1 MSLMNPSRLFILR
14 PVATSLLMLA
24 IVLAGLLGLKF
35 LPLAALPQVD
45 YPTIQVQTLYPG
57 ASPEVMAQTVSAPLE
72 RQFGQMAG
80 LQRMSSTSAAGVS
93 IVTLQF
99 GLGLALDIAE
109 QQVQAAINAGASLL
123 PADLPAPPVYAKVN
137 PADAPVLTL
146 AITSDL
152 LPLTE
157 VQNLVNTRLALK
169 ISQVSGVGLVTLS
182 GGQRPAVRIQ
192 ADMRALA
199 SYGLGLDAFRV
210 AIAAANANAAK
221 GSIDGPTRAYSIN
234 SNDQLLAATD
244 YKNLIIAY
252 RNGAAVRVADV
263 AQVMD
268 GAENVK
274 LGAWSGLKPA
284 IILNVQRQP
293 GANVIATVDAIKARL
308 PELQSGM
315 PASVKVDVLS
325 DRTTGIRASVMHV
338 QIELLL
344 AVLLVVLVIFAFLHN
359 LRATVIASLAV
370 PISLIGTCGAMYMLG
385 YSLNNL
391 SLMALTIAT
400 GFVVDDAIVMI
411 ENISRHIEEGMAPMQ
426 AAITGA
432 AQIGFTIISLTVS
445 LIAVLIPLLFMG
457 DVVGRLFRE
466 FAVTLAIT
474 ILISAV
480 VSLTLVPMMSAR
492 WLKKAPAKNE
502 EGKLQ
507 KFLSSVI
514 TRYDHGLNW
523 VLKRQGLTLLVAFL
537 TLALT
542 VLLYVVIPKG
552 LFPTQDTGQLQARV
566 QATQSIS
573 YARMAELQQGVA
585 KAILEDPDVDN
596 LSSFVGVDGVNNTML
611 HAGRMLINLK
621 KERTGS
627 QQATMQRLRERA
639 STVAGVTLYIQPTQ
653 DLTIDTETGPTQY
666 RLALEGSDNKTVV
679 LWAKKLAAHLS
690 ELTNL
695 HNVTTDAGATGASL
709 FVTVDRDTA
718 SRLGIS
724 TATIDDALYSAF
736 GQRIVSTIFTETNQ
750 YRVILEALPDPLST
764 AALLGSL
771 QLKTGAGGTTPLAS
785 VATIAERPA
794 PLQITNVDQFPATTL
809 GFDTAPGVP
818 LGKAVDDIKRAAK
831 EIAMPLSVSLSFLG
845 ASGAYEA
852 SLSSQLWLILA
863 ALVCVYIVLGVLY
876 ESYIHPLTIL
886 STLPSAGVGALLAL
900 MISGSDLGVVGVIGI
915 ILLIGIV
922 KKNAIMMIDFAIDA
936 ERTQGKSA
944 QEAIHQAA
952 LLRFRPIFMTTLA
965 ALFAAVPLM
974 LGWGEGAE
982 LRRPLGLAIFGG
994 LVVSQVLTLFTT
1006 PVIYLGFDRL
1016 GKRFRRG
1023 GGF

>member
-1 MSLMNPSRLFILR
+1 MSPSRPFIVR

-24 IVLAGLLGLKF
+24 IVLAGLMGFRF

-93 IVTLQF
+93 IITLQF

-109 QQVQAAINAGASLL
+109 QQVQAAINAGGSLL

-146 AITSDL
+146 AITSDT

-169 ISQVSGVGLVTLS
+169 ISQVNGVGLVTLS

-192 ADMRALA
+192 ADIRALA
-199 SYGLGLDAFRV
+199 SYGLGLDAFRT

-221 GSIDGPTRAYSIN
+221 GSIDGPSRAYTIN
-234 SNDQLLAATD
+234 SNDQLVAAAD

-263 AQVMD
+263 AQVVD
-268 GAENVK
+268 SAENVK

-308 PELQSGM
+308 PELQSGL
-315 PASVKVDVLS
+315 PASLNVDVLS
-325 DRTTGIRASVMHV
+325 DRTTGIRASVLHV
-338 QIELLL
+338 EIELLL

-370 PISLIGTCGAMYMLG
+370 PISLIGTCGAMYLLG

-411 ENISRHIEEGMAPMQ
+411 ENISRYIEEGMDPMQ

-492 WLKKAPAKNE
+492 WLKKVPAKNE

-507 KFLSSVI
+507 KFFGGVM
-514 TRYDHGLNW
+514 TRYDHGLTW

-537 TLALT
+537 TLVLT

-566 QATQSIS
+566 QASQSIS
-573 YARMAELQQGVA
+573 YARMAELQQAAA
-585 KAILEDPDVDN
+585 KAILEDPDVES
-596 LSSFVGVDGVNNTML
+596 LSSFVGVDAANNTML
-611 HAGRMLINLK
+611 HTGRMLINLK
-621 KERTGS
+621 KTRSTP
-627 QQATMQRLRERA
+627 QQATIDRLRGRA
-639 STVAGVTLYIQPTQ
+639 SKIAGVTLYVQPTQ
-653 DLTIDTETGPTQY
+653 DLTIDAETGPTQF
-666 RLALEGSDNKTVV
+666 RVSMEGSDNKVV
-679 LWAKKLAAHLS
+679 VAWAKKLAERMAS
-690 ELTNL
+690 LTSVR
-695 HNVTTDAGATGASL
+695 NVTTDAGATGASV
-709 FVTVDRDTA
+709 FVSVDRDTA

-724 TATIDDALYSAF
+724 SASIDDALYSAF

-750 YRVILEALPDPLST
+750 YRVILEALPNQLTS
-764 AALLGSL
+764 AASLGSL
-771 QLKTGAGGTTPLAS
+771 QLKTGAGGSTPLAS
-785 VATIAERPA
+785 IATITERPA
-794 PLQITNVDQFPATTL
+794 PLQVTNVDQFPATTL
-809 GFDTAPGVP
+809 GFDTAPGVS
-818 LGKAVDDIKRAAK
+818 LGRAVDDVKQAVK
-831 EIAMPLSVSLSFLG
+831 DIAMPASVSLTFLG
-845 ASGAYEA
+845 ASGAYET
-852 SLSSQLWLILA
+852 SLSSQLWMILA

-900 MISGSDLGVVGVIGI
+900 MISGSDLGVIGIIGI

-952 LLRFRPIFMTTLA
+952 LLRFRPILMTTLA

-994 LVVSQVLTLFTT
+994 LVVSQILTLFTT

-1016 GKRFRRG
+1016 GKKFG
-1023 GGF
+1023 LSGDS